1 MNTLINEKMTSF
13 NENLLNFIICPNS
26 KEILE
31 LVKDETKIA
40 QYTEGLKRGKL
51 CLQSAFLPRGEITGF
66 LQNIS
71 GQYIYPVINKI
82 PLLTPQSNIVDLSLI
97 HI

>member
-40 QYTEGLKRGKL
+40 QYT
-51 CLQSAFLPRGEITGF
+51 
-66 LQNIS
+66 
-71 GQYIYPVINKI
+71 
-82 PLLTPQSNIVDLSLI
+82 D
-97 HI
+97 